1 MQKIVWLTI
10 TSTLVFQ
17 MHAFAQTANPLNVVL
32 VQNPYTG
39 DRASPEKSGGP
50 AAMATGGIEKMLNE
64 MGVNIQI
71 RPEVKLTAEEEKTYG
86 KWSKFGM
93 SNGHLGKTVAEEL
106 R

>member
-10 TSTLVFQ
+10 TSAIVFQ
-17 MHAFAQTANPLNVVL
+17 MHAFAQTTNRLNIVL

-50 AAMATGGIEKMLNE
+50 AALATGGIEKILSD
-64 MGVNIQI
+64 MGVTVQS

-86 KWSKFGM
+86 KWSKCGM
-93 SNGHLGKTVAEEL
+93 SNGHRGKTVAEE
-106 R
+106 